1 MKSPYTGKEMELRR
15 TKSTLHFR
23 KEAFDITYHS
33 FVCSESHEEFE
44 DEWLTTLNMQQVTDQ
59 YREIHNIPFPE
70 QIKVIREG
78 YGLSAARM
86 SEILGLGIN
95 TWRLY
100 ENGEVPT
107 VANARLIQLIS
118 DPQNF
123 IKHISE
129 FGTCSQREIDK
140 IRKGLTEQQQKISES
155 HFFESLFHVST
166 PNRFSGYS
174 TFNKAKAEQL
184 ILWFAKEL
192 SPYKTAMNKLLFYAD
207 FLHFKNSGRSITG
220 LKYVAIDYGPVPD
233 HYGSL
238 YEMLTEENTVS
249 INGIITDFG
258 FTERFYPGKKVT
270 NHTVFDESEMKDIR
284 KIISYLGSKS
294 TKEIVEQS
302 HAEESW
308 MENQSEK
315 SRISYL
321 SAFSLK
327 AL

>member
-1 MKSPYTGKEMELRR
+1 MKSPYTGKEMELKR

-23 KEAFDITYHS
+23 KEPFEITYHS
-33 FVCSESHEEFE
+33 YICNDSHEEFE
-44 DEWLTTLNMQQVTDQ
+44 DDRLTTLNMQQVTDQ
-59 YREIHNIPFPE
+59 YREKHNIPFPE
-70 QIKVIREG
+70 QIKAIREG

-100 ENGEVPT
+100 ESGEVPT

-129 FGTCSQREIDK
+129 FGTCNQREIDK
-140 IRKGLTEQQQKISES
+140 IRKHIAGQQQKVNES
-155 HFFESLFHVST
+155 HFFESLFHVAT

-174 TFNKAKAEQL
+174 SFNKAKTEQL

-192 SPYKTAMNKLLFYAD
+192 SPYKTAMNKLLFYTD
-207 FLHFKNSGRSITG
+207 FLHFKNTGRSITG
-220 LKYVAIDYGPVPD
+220 LKYVAIDFGPVPD
-233 HYGSL
+233 HYSAL

-249 INGIITDFG
+249 INGTMTDFG
-258 FTERFYPGKKVT
+258 FTERFYPGRKVA
-270 NHTVFDESEMKDIR
+270 NLSVFDESEMKDIR
-284 KIISYLGSKS
+284 EIINYLGSKS

-302 HAEESW
+302 HAEEAW
-308 MENQSEK
+308 VENQLDK
-315 SRISYL
+315 SLISYL

-327 AL
+327 PV

>member
-1 MKSPYTGKEMELRR
+1 MKSPHTGKEMELKRS
-15 TKSTLHFR
+15 KATLHFR
-23 KEAFDITYHS
+23 KEPFEIVYHS
-33 FVCSESHEEFE
+33 YVCTDSLEEFE
-44 DEWLTTLNMQQVTDQ
+44 DDRLTTLNLQQVTDQ
-59 YREIHNIPFPE
+59 YREKYNIPFPE
-70 QIKVIREG
+70 QIKAIREG

-123 IKHISE
+123 VKHISE
-129 FGTCSQREIDK
+129 FGTCKPKEIEK
-140 IRKGLTEQQQKISES
+140 IRKNIYEQHQKMSEA
-155 HFFESLFHVST
+155 HFFESLFHVLT

-174 TFNKAKAEQL
+174 TFNKAKAGQL
-184 ILWFAKEL
+184 ILLFAKEL

-207 FLHFKNSGRSITG
+207 FLHFRNSGRSITG
-220 LKYVAIDYGPVPD
+220 LSYVAIDYGPVPD

-238 YEMLTEENTVS
+238 YEMLTEENTII
-249 INGIITDFG
+249 INGTITEYG
-258 FTERFYPGKKVT
+258 FTERFFPGRKIVDL
-270 NHTVFDESEMKDIR
+270 TVFDESEMKDIR
-284 KIISYLGSKS
+284 EIINYLGTKS

-302 HAEESW
+302 HAEEAW
-308 MENQSEK
+308 MENQLDK

-327 AL
+327 AI